1 MLVVAHAAGDYLN
14 LDLDLDEEGKERK
27 VLGLRLRMAK
37 AREPIVYKRYPN
49 RRYKGIFVRFE
60 DLIVIAKGPL
70 M

>member
-37 AREPIVYKRYPN
+37 AREPIVYKRHTN